1 MHRVVEAMVDESGRV
16 FLLEPLP
23 PAGRRRALLVVL
35 DEASPIGT
43 LPPPAATAAPQTTYA
58 PTVDRA
64 AWSDPGLTDPSAL
77 AGGTALPPPAA
88 TIDPGATPY
97 PGSPCPGAVR
107 PATPPPATA
116 GRYQLVRPLGRGGMG
131 ETFLAVDHR
140 TGRQVCVKRMLA
152 GHKPNLLAHEW
163 RSLSRAS
170 SPYVV
175 RFLDQ
180 AEVDGQVFMVMEYVD
195 GATLAERWSAGE
207 GGAGDLVWL
216 GMCLFSGLADVHRHG
231 VIHCDLKPQNILI
244 EHRTY
249 EDGGDPGWIPKI
261 ADFGLAVL
269 DRRDVDGR
277 ATAEGRIAGT
287 PAYMAPEQA
296 RGWMLSPACDVYAAG
311 LILWE
316 CGSGRRAF
324 DGDVHTIMLE
334 KLSRTEPFRLEP
346 GRFAAPAALLE
357 MIERCT
363 HPTPSLRPS
372 AHEAAEAFAGVLRR

>member
-1 MHRVVEAMVDESGRV
+1 MHRTVEAMVDENGRV

-23 PAGRRRALLVVL
+23 PAGRRRALLIVL
-35 DEASPIGT
+35 DEASPLGT
-43 LPPPAATAAPQTTYA
+43 LPPSAGASAAPA
-58 PTVDRA
+58 PPPFPTFDRS
-64 AWSDPGLTDPSAL
+64 AWSDPGRTDPSAV
-77 AGGTALPPPAA
+77 AGETALPPPATTVA
-88 TIDPGATPY
+88 PQLTVDPPPTPY
-97 PGSPCPGAVR
+97 PGS
-107 PATPPPATA
+107 PPPATA
-116 GRYQLVRPLGRGGMG
+116 GRYRLVRPLGRGGMG
-131 ETFLAVDHR
+131 ETFLAVDQR
-140 TGRQVCVKRMLA
+140 TGRQVCVKRMLC
-152 GHKPNLLAHEW
+152 GHKPQLLAHEW
-163 RSLSRAS
+163 KSLARAA

-175 RFLDQ
+175 RYLDQ
-180 AEVDGQVFMVMEYVD
+180 AEVDGLVFLVMEYID
-195 GATLAERWSAGE
+195 GATLAERWTTGE
-207 GGAGDLVWL
+207 GGAADLVWL

-244 EHRTY
+244 EHRTFY
-249 EDGGDPGWIPKI
+249 DGGDPGWIPKI

-334 KLSRTEPFRLEP
+334 KLARTEPFRLEP
-346 GRFAAPAALLE
+346 GRFTAPPALLE

-363 HPTPSLRPS
+363 HPTPASRPT